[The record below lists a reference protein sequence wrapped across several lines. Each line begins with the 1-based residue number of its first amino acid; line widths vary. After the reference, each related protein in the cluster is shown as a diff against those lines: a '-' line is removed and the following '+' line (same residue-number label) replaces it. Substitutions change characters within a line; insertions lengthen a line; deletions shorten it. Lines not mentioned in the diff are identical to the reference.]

1 MRKKLIAAILATCMM
16 GSLLAGCGSTSSTS
30 QSSSAAG
37 GSDNSAE
44 EEAEEEPYTMTMILT
59 GTQQKDEER
68 IEEKINEILMP
79 ALNTRL
85 DIMVLPWGSAKQQL
99 QLMLSGDEKID
110 CFYTGGTDAMQY
122 MKSGQIID
130 MKDLIAEYGT
140 NVKEIFGEEALNSIS
155 VNGFVYGVPAHC
167 EGSSIPAVFMR
178 KDLVEKYDIDV
189 SAIKKPEDLTTV
201 FETVKAGEPDMM
213 MLFSNGST
221 NGPLPRLGL
230 NAYDA
235 LGDGFGVLMNPTEN
249 TTVENLYASDWY
261 MDTAKILYGW
271 YKQGFINKDA
281 ATENES
287 WNSLFKAGKV
297 FAMFTGD
304 HPGIM
309 NELESSTGYEFEVA
323 DFAEFG
329 LKKSNYYSDIV
340 FCMAQNSENPAK
352 AMQCLDF
359 IYGNADIMNYLNWG
373 EEGIDYVFTDK
384 ENGLINFPEGV
395 TIENVGYSLN
405 LGWELPNQYI
415 THLWEG
421 SDPKLYEETAAFN
434 AKGVATKALGF
445 NFDSAGL
452 DTQIAS
458 VNSVFNQ
465 YAPSIG
471 SGTVDPEEYIPKF
484 IKDLETAG
492 IDDIIAAKQEQL
504 DAWLAGK

>member
-1 MRKKLIAAILATCMM
+1 MKKKLISLILAACMM
-16 GSLLAGCGSTSSTS
+16 GSLLTGCGN
-30 QSSSAAG
+30 SASG
-37 GSDNSAE
+37 TGSDAGSAD
-44 EEAEEEPYTMTMILT
+44 AAEEPYTMTMILT

-68 IEEKINEILMP
+68 IEEKINQIMLP
-79 ALNTRL
+79 AINMKL

-130 MKDLIAEYGT
+130 MKNLISEYGT

-178 KDLVEKYDIDV
+178 RDLVEKYDIDV
-189 SAIKKPEDLTTV
+189 AAIKKPEDLTAV

-235 LGDGFGVLMNPTEN
+235 LGDGFGVLMDPTES

-261 MDTAKILYGW
+261 MDTAKLLYNW
-271 YKQGFINKDA
+271 YKMGFINRDA

-329 LKKSNYYSDIV
+329 LKKSNYYSDII
-340 FCMAQNSENPAK
+340 FCIAQNSEDPAK

-359 IYGNADIMNYLNWG
+359 IYGNADVMNLLNWG
-373 EEGIDYVFTDK
+373 EENIDYVFTDK
-384 ENGLINFPEGV
+384 ENNLITFPEGV

-421 SDPKLYEETAAFN
+421 SDPDLYVKTAEFN
-434 AKGVATKALGF
+434 GKGKASKALGF

-458 VNSVFNQ
+458 VNNVFNQ

-471 SGTVDPEEYIPKF
+471 AGTVDPEEYIPKF
-484 IKDLETAG
+484 VADLEAAG
-492 IDDIIAAKQEQL
+492 INDIIAAKQEQL